1 MRETDLAKH
10 VVDWL
15 AADDWDVYQEVQP
28 GRLAH
33 VADIV
38 AVRRGMMWVIEC
50 KLTLSLEVIGQ
61 AEHWRRLA
69 NWSSVAVPRA
79 KRHSSREAATRVCRL
94 LGVGMLTV
102 DRGGSVRCD
111 LPPAM
116 NRVPVDWL
124 RRAVDEG
131 HKTAAQAGTNGGGR
145 YTPFRRTC
153 EHLAWYVAKHPG
165 CSLKDAVDATRH
177 HYASDSTARSC
188 LAKWIELGRVAGVRM
203 EREGRKIRLYEQ

>member
-10 VVDWL
+10 IVDWL
-15 AADDWDVYQEVQP
+15 TADGWEVYQEVQP
-28 GRLAH
+28 GLLAH

-38 AVRRGMMWVIEC
+38 AVRRGMLWVIEC

-61 AEHWRRLA
+61 AEHWRQMA

-79 KRHSSREAATRVCRL
+79 KRSGGRDAARRVCRL
-94 LGVGMLTV
+94 LGVGMLSV
-102 DRGGSVRCD
+102 DRSGSVTID
-111 LPPAM
+111 TPPTM
-116 NRVPVDWL
+116 NRAPIELL
-124 RRAVDEG
+124 RRALDEG
-131 HKTAAQAGTNGGGR
+131 HKTAAPAGTNGGGR

-153 EHLAWYVAKHPG
+153 EHLARYVAKHPG